1 MRYEPPAPKRKAG
14 GPCPTVGS
22 REEPIRLAQAPNVV
36 SLPAMNQPDF
46 DRARAA
52 FERTVSDLHRRQAT
66 GRTAFAFEIAAELI
80 ASGIESAAREQQ
92 EAEITELDVQ
102 FFENAAMF
110 TGRIKVKG
118 KAWPPRPPVD
128 TRVSLAVRDITHSEA
143 GDSGSVMFR
152 VEKPLEF
159 SSTFADILIG
169 LLGKLTRKLPVSID
183 ALRSKD
189 ALITINFAEFV
200 KVARPELA
208 GSARQVRLYGLKV
221 SAGRVRVEIGFLK

>member
-1 MRYEPPAPKRKAG
+1 
-14 GPCPTVGS
+14 
-22 REEPIRLAQAPNVV
+22 
-36 SLPAMNQPDF
+36 MNQPDF

-52 FERTVSDLHRRQAT
+52 LERTVADLHRRQAT
-66 GRTAFAFEIAAELI
+66 GRSVFAIEIAAELI

-110 TGRIKVKG
+110 SARVKVKG

-128 TRVSLAVRDITHSEA
+128 TRVSMAIRDITHSEA
-143 GDSGSVMFR
+143 GESGSVMFR

-159 SSTFADILIG
+159 SSSFADILIG

-189 ALITINFAEFV
+189 ALVTINFAEFV
-200 KVARPELA
+200 KVARPDMA
-208 GSARQVRLYGLKV
+208 ANARLVRLYGLKV
-221 SAGRVRVEIGFLK
+221 SLGRARVEIGFLR